1 MRKIKFRAWDKE
13 NEKMMKVSSLH
24 LENKEISVKENGTF
38 HLFRMQDLMQYTGLK
53 DKNGKEIYEGD
64 IVLIKLDETST
75 WYKTVVGFKKGAF
88 IANLIDKE
96 DYVYIF
102 HHGFT
107 DDDFEI
113 IGNVYENKNL
123 LEENEWV
130 NTKYIFL

>member
-1 MRKIKFRAWDKE
+1 MREIKFRAWLKE
-13 NEKMMKVSSLH
+13 ERKMVNV
-24 LENKEISVKENGTF
+24 ET
-38 HLFRMQDLMQYTGLK
+38 LFIGINRLCFGNSKTEDLFFRDFEEVELMQYTGLK
-53 DKNGKEIYEGD
+53 DKNSKEIYEGD

-88 IANLIDKE
+88 IADLIDKE

-107 DDDFEI
+107 GDDFEI

-123 LEENEWV
+123 LEENKW
-130 NTKYIFL
+130 NMC

>member
-38 HLFRMQDLMQYTGLK
+38 HLFRMQDLMQYTGLR

-107 DDDFEI
+107 GDDFEI

-123 LEENEWV
+123 LEENKWA
-130 NTKYIFL
+130 NTS

>member
-1 MRKIKFRAWDKE
+1 MREIKFRAWLKE
-13 NEKMMKVSSLH
+13 ERKMVNV
-24 LENKEISVKENGTF
+24 ET
-38 HLFRMQDLMQYTGLK
+38 LFIGINRLCFGNSKTEDLFFRDFEEVELMQYTGLK

-75 WYKTVVGFKKGAF
+75 WHKTVVGFKKGAF

-102 HHGFT
+102 HHGFAG
-107 DDDFEI
+107 DDFEI

-123 LEENEWV
+123 LEEN
-130 NTKYIFL
+130 K

>member
-1 MRKIKFRAWDKE
+1 MREIKFRAWLKE
-13 NEKMMKVSSLH
+13 ERKMVNV
-24 LENKEISVKENGTF
+24 ET
-38 HLFRMQDLMQYTGLK
+38 LFIGINRLCFGNSKTEDLFFRDFEEVELMQYTGLK
-53 DKNGKEIYEGD
+53 DKNSKEIYEGD

-107 DDDFEI
+107 GDDFEI

-123 LEENEWV
+123 LEEN
-130 NTKYIFL
+130 K

>member
-1 MRKIKFRAWDKE
+1 MRGIKFRAWDKE

-38 HLFRMQDLMQYTGLK
+38 RLFRMQDLMQYAGVK

-75 WYKTVVGFKKGAF
+75 WHKTVVGFKKGAF
-88 IANLIDKE
+88 IADLIDKE

-107 DDDFEI
+107 GDDFEI

-123 LEENEWV
+123 LEES
-130 NTKYIFL
+130 K

>member
-1 MRKIKFRAWDKE
+1 MREIKFRAWLKE
-13 NEKMMKVSSLH
+13 ERKMVNV
-24 LENKEISVKENGTF
+24 ET
-38 HLFRMQDLMQYTGLK
+38 LFIGINRLCFGNFKTEDLFFRDFEEVELMQYTGLK
-53 DKNGKEIYEGD
+53 DKNSKEIYEGD

-88 IANLIDKE
+88 IADLIDKE

-107 DDDFEI
+107 GDDFEI

-123 LEENEWV
+123 LEEN
-130 NTKYIFL
+130 K

>member
-64 IVLIKLDETST
+64 IYHVGDKNIKYLVVWFDSGFEGKQLRSTSYAGLKS
-75 WYKTVVGFKKGAF
+75 WAKD
-88 IANLIDKE
+88 I
-96 DYVYIF
+96 
-102 HHGFT
+102 
-107 DDDFEI
+107 EI
-113 IGNVYENKNL
+113 LGNIYENPEL
-123 LEENEWV
+123 LEENKWV

>member
-1 MRKIKFRAWDKE
+1 MREIKFRAWLKE
-13 NEKMMKVSSLH
+13 ERKMVNV
-24 LENKEISVKENGTF
+24 ET
-38 HLFRMQDLMQYTGLK
+38 LFIGINRLCFGNSKTEDLFFRDFEEVELMQYTGLK
-53 DKNGKEIYEGD
+53 DKNSKEIYEGD

-88 IANLIDKE
+88 IADLIDKE

-107 DDDFEI
+107 GDDFEI

-123 LEENEWV
+123 LEEN
-130 NTKYIFL
+130 K

>member
-1 MRKIKFRAWDKE
+1 MREIKFRAYHKE
-13 NEKMMKVSSLH
+13 R
-24 LENKEISVKENGTF
+24 KEIFEIASIDFEEKKVALSNGVIKLLNVDF
-38 HLFRMQDLMQYTGLK
+38 KQFELSQYTGLK

-123 LEENEWV
+123 LEENE
-130 NTKYIFL
+130 